1 MGKVIRIR
9 QAKQARNSEAYDD
22 QKPNGLA
29 METDPIQLEQD
40 LNNMRS
46 QLRRIIDAA
55 GNWFDNPDTDL
66 ATIFANGV
74 RKFRQDVTGDLN
86 GINVTFTVA
95 VDFRHDGGDKD
106 EQVFLN
112 GLLQK
117 EGFGDDYEAVESAG
131 PSTGFDTIRFD
142 FAPRP
147 GDSIKID
154 YTPE

>member
-22 QKPNGLA
+22 QKPNGAA

-46 QLRRIIDAA
+46 QLRRIIDST
-55 GNWFDNPDTDL
+55 GNWFDDPDVDL
-66 ATIFANGV
+66 ATIFANG
-74 RKFRQDVTGDLN
+74 RRFRQDVTGDLN
-86 GINVTFTVA
+86 GVNVTYA
-95 VDFRHDGGDKD
+95 VVEDFRHDGGNTD

-112 GLLQK
+112 GLLQE
-117 EGFGDDYEAVESAG
+117 EGFGCDYEAIESAG

-142 FAPRP
+142 AAPRA

-154 YTPE
+154 YTPA